1 MLKVVDFAAKKA
13 NPNVVAILKSLL
25 EDAEKGDVLSIC
37 VVADYDDYI
46 RTESTTSD
54 DVFSTIGHL
63 ERLKHVLQ
71 RSIDER
77 RT

>member
-13 NPNVVAILKSLL
+13 NPDVVNILKTLL
-25 EDAEKGDVLSIC
+25 EDAEKGEILSIC
-37 VVADYDDYI
+37 LVADCDSYI
-46 RTESTTSD
+46 RTESTKSN

-63 ERLKHVLQ
+63 ERLKHILQ
-71 RSIDER
+71 RTIDER